1 MPKNWVLKSIAPHDF
16 YLCLDIDSYWDFEH
30 NPESIYEQGFNRPL
44 NLADGNSVIVNIQFN
59 GEVEAPSFAIT
70 CNESLTNEQIT
81 EANVQLARVL
91 GTNLDLRPLYEH
103 AASDP
108 ILGPYLNEYYGLKRI
123 SRASLFEETINRI
136 VQMNLSHKPT
146 ARKMMYK
153 VREKYG
159 NAIMTSEGTVAAWP
173 RPDQLKDATPEH
185 IRACGPTV
193 RKGEYIIRMAE
204 QIVEGSLDINW
215 LDTKA
220 DPTTFVNSMIKIK
233 GIGPSAAQQLVLTR
247 DRTDGAFPSTKKSG
261 EEQGLRKWILLTYG
275 VDANT
280 ATEEDFLELTKSWRN
295 YESVAIEF
303 LYLNWINSYKSRKN
317 QKSTS

>member
-1 MPKNWVLKSIAPHDF
+1 MPKNWVLKSIPPHDF
-16 YLCLDIDSYWDFEH
+16 YLCLDIESYWDFEH
-30 NPESIYEQGFNRPL
+30 DPETIYEKGFKRPI
-44 NLADGNSVIVNIQFN
+44 NLSNGQSVVVTIMFN
-59 GEVEAPSFAIT
+59 GEVDAPVFNIS
-70 CNESLTNEQIT
+70 CNESLSEDQIS
-81 EANVQLARVL
+81 EVNIQLARIL
-91 GTNLDLRPLYEH
+91 GTNLDIRPLYEQ
-103 AASDP
+103 AANDEA
-108 ILGPYLNEYYGLKRI
+108 IGPLLNEYYGLKRI
-123 SRASLFEETINRI
+123 SRGTLFEETINRV

-159 NAIMTSEGTVAAWP
+159 NAIMTQDETIAAWP
-173 RPDQLKDATPEH
+173 RPDQLRNATPEQ

-193 RKGEYIIRMAE
+193 RKGEYIITMAE
-204 QIVEGSLDINW
+204 QIVDGKLDVDW

-220 DPTTFVNSMIKIK
+220 DPITFVNSMVKIK

-247 DRTDGAFPSTKKSG
+247 DRTDGAFPSTKKAG

-275 VDANT
+275 VDANET
-280 ATEEDFLELTKSWRN
+280 SEEAFLELTKSWKG

-317 QKSTS
+317 KKSS